1 MKTKY
6 GLVWNHWGPQIKG
19 EFTLA
24 CKYIS
29 LGLQRMFSVKTG
41 DKVETGKKKS
51 FWWNKD
57 EGGDL
62 WMLGDRCKAP
72 PIYSDSLKSPT
83 SRGGAEKLLINNWKD
98 IRSKATL
105 LLGGGSSGP

>member
-1 MKTKY
+1 MAAIEMHKKKLTKILTILKSKY

-41 DKVETGKKKS
+41 DKEETGKKSHFGGIKVKEVICGCWETGAKPLPFTQTPLS
-51 FWWNKD
+51 LQPVG
-57 EGGDL
+57 EGQ
-62 WMLGDRCKAP
+62 KNF
-72 PIYSDSLKSPT
+72 S
-83 SRGGAEKLLINNWKD
+83 
-98 IRSKATL
+98 
-105 LLGGGSSGP
+105 